1 FLMLAV
7 LFAWYRNH
15 QPSPANPLQVF
26 GRTPLF
32 FYLLHVHLLASA
44 AWALN
49 LYQAGGLVETGL
61 ATLVVLVV
69 LYPLCRIYDPLK
81 RAHPKSLLRFL

>member
-1 FLMLAV
+1 MA
-7 LFAWYRNH
+7 
-15 QPSPANPLQVF
+15 P
-26 GRTPLF
+26 F

-49 LYQAGGLVETGL
+49 LYQAGGLIETGL
-61 ATLVVLVV
+61 ATLAVLVV
-69 LYPLCRIYDPLK
+69 LNPLCRIYDPLK